1 MFKPIMT
8 MCAFG
13 SCRVEWRKKE
23 DKSSGPR
30 KYCVPHSTIIAEIN
44 LKKAQA
50 TYRKKLQ
57 YQKEWRE
64 QNKAKRRIYQRR
76 QYLKNKPPQ
85 KICLNFR
92 CEREIRRQGKKI
104 SCRKFCTERCYKR
117 AKLWNQRYKRSF
129 DTQLSLTKGM
139 LLAMRKSKDL

>member
-50 TYRKKLQ
+50 TYRKRLSPGVIAERNAEYFK
-57 YQKEWRE
+57 
-64 QNKAKRRIYQRR
+64 NNPNYQREY
-76 QYLKNKPPQ
+76 YLK
-85 KICLNFR
+85 
-92 CEREIRRQGKKI
+92 
-104 SCRKFCTERCYKR
+104 
-117 AKLWNQRYKRSF
+117 
-129 DTQLSLTKGM
+129 
-139 LLAMRKSKDL
+139 RKSKDL